1 MKIGCKLSV
10 TIETAD
16 VVTENHVRPGHHP
29 ESGRVVCFLF
39 DTYLVA
45 LVRLTNSSSCFHKA
59 PRHVQVA
66 LLTRDMEGSR
76 SIIPDLISAFSS
88 LPLLVHS
95 LPLPV
100 HSKLQSCTVSRCRM
114 MCLLSAKLSLSE

>member
-100 HSKLQSCTVSRCRM
+100 HSKLH
-114 MCLLSAKLSLSE
+114 SE

>member
-45 LVRLTNSSSCFHKA
+45 LVRLAIFRSRFHKA
-59 PRHVQVA
+59 PHHVQVA
-66 LLTRDMEGSR
+66 LLARYMEGSR
-76 SIIPDLISAFSS
+76 SIIPGLISAFSS

-100 HSKLQSCTVSRCRM
+100 HSKLH
-114 MCLLSAKLSLSE
+114 SE